1 MEENFGML
9 NCLGKNSTVSD
20 ICSALDWECLTYGI
34 SIVPLLVLCTNRLL
48 HVVIMMIYH
57 FAYYELL
64 FLFLVGI
71 MVYGCNQIIQICG
84 RRMIGGEECL
94 IIWSYLDWFL
104 PAVLICTEIGCGSLY
119 LQCIVPLWSGFEG
132 LDGYLSIVSPVITWG
147 NQLVLDVHGCNCTFK
162 DVDASVNM
170 KWNPGLILRLSSLY
184 LILWSPVSFP
194 CHFYSLL
201 LSLG

>member
-71 MVYGCNQIIQICG
+71 MVYGCNKIIQICG

-94 IIWSYLDWFL
+94 II
-104 PAVLICTEIGCGSLY
+104 
-119 LQCIVPLWSGFEG
+119 
-132 LDGYLSIVSPVITWG
+132 
-147 NQLVLDVHGCNCTFK
+147 
-162 DVDASVNM
+162 
-170 KWNPGLILRLSSLY
+170 
-184 LILWSPVSFP
+184 
-194 CHFYSLL
+194 
-201 LSLG
+201 